1 MTNAV
6 DEAITV
12 FKERKDKARANWI
25 AHRTVDSSQ
34 IMRAQSDVVLPGL
47 AAAAKAYVGH
57 AFVGRSFIGADP
69 AVKEAGAKSLR
80 FSEKTFRPVQ
90 RKTGKKSPGT
100 NRHQYVFPDF
110 PPAIVKAIDDEALL
124 HGLAEYVLEEA
135 SREDIHLLITALR
148 AVMCYDLTKNS
159 LWDEV
164 LKTQPS
170 TRLYLCDP
178 EPDSFTINAAKAIS
192 GRVNVLV
199 DFETEVMPGHERRV
213 SAIIPTRFYLTTE
226 DGVPQVMAVELHA

>member
-1 MTNAV
+1 MTKAV

-12 FKERKDKARANWI
+12 FKEHKDKARANWI
-25 AHRTVDSSQ
+25 AHKTIDSNQ

-47 AAAAKAYVGH
+47 QAAAKAYVGH
-57 AFVGRSFIGADP
+57 AFLGHSFVGAEP
-69 AVKEAGAKSLR
+69 AVKKAGAKSLR
-80 FSEKTFRPVQ
+80 ISGKRFRPVQ
-90 RKTGKKSPGT
+90 QKPGEKSPET

-135 SREDIHLLITALR
+135 SREDIHLLIAALR
-148 AVMCYDLTKNS
+148 ATMCYDLTANS

-164 LKTQPS
+164 LKAQPS
-170 TRLYLCDP
+170 TRLYMCDP
-178 EPDSFTINAAKAIS
+178 EPDSFVIKADRAIS

-199 DFETEVMPGHERRV
+199 DFETEVMPGYERRV

-226 DGVPQVMAVELHA
+226 DGMPQVMAVELHA